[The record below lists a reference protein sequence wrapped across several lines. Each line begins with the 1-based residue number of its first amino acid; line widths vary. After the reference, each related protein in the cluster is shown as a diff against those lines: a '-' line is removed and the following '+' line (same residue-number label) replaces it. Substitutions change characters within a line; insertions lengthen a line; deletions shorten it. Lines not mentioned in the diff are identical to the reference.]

1 MKNVLYEGGERE
13 PAKRCLEEE
22 YIQEEVIRKKYI
34 QKKLLLFSLR
44 SISMTDLL
52 GLVIPASFV

>member
-22 YIQEEVIRKKYI
+22 YIQKKYI

-44 SISMTDLL
+44 SISITDLL